1 MIPKNKKKKN
11 DTQSMLF
18 PIILGLL
25 FVAMV
30 SFLVISDLRINQ
42 KRGEMLNTIDE
53 LQQEIT
59 ALESQKE
66 ELESGLIDTED
77 ATYWE
82 GKLREQGY
90 KKPGEEAVVVL
101 PSGETEETETPEKSF
116 WQRIKDALG
125 I

>member
-1 MIPKNKKKKN
+1 
-11 DTQSMLF
+11 
-18 PIILGLL
+18 
-25 FVAMV
+25 
-30 SFLVISDLRINQ
+30 
-42 KRGEMLNTIDE
+42 MLNTIDE

-59 ALESQKE
+59 ALESEKK

-101 PSGETEETETPEKSF
+101 PSEETEEIETPENNF
-116 WQRIKDALG
+116 WQRIKNALG

>member
-101 PSGETEETETPEKSF
+101 PSGETEETETPEKRF

>member
-11 DTQSMLF
+11 DTQSMVF

-53 LQQEIT
+53 LQQEIDT
-59 ALESQKE
+59 LESQKE

-101 PSGETEETETPEKSF
+101 PSEETEETQTPEKSF

>member
-11 DTQSMLF
+11 DAQSVVF
-18 PIILGLL
+18 PVILGLL
-25 FVAMV
+25 FVGMV

-59 ALESQKE
+59 ALESEKK

-101 PSGETEETETPEKSF
+101 PSEETEEIETPENSF
-116 WQRIKDALG
+116 WQRIKNALG